1 MFQDALFV
9 PERNARL
16 RGVALPL
23 AALAHGLLALLLI
36 VLPLMQ
42 SGDLPRVEF
51 KSLFLAPPPPV
62 PVLPPP
68 KGRPHAGRAVAR
80 IKPVTQRV
88 NFESGPLTA
97 PVDIPTSITEES
109 LDWGGADAGIPG
121 GVDYGAAGGYPKD
134 LIGQALYDVIG
145 DEAAPVRVVGEVRM
159 PRLLKR
165 VEPDYP
171 EIARQA
177 RVQGTVILEATTD
190 IYGRVVS
197 VKVLRSVPL
206 LDEAAVDAVRL
217 WVYEPMVINGRP
229 RGVTFTVTV
238 RFELKSTGD

>member
-9 PERNARL
+9 TERNGRL

-23 AALAHGLLALLLI
+23 AALAHGLLALLLV
-36 VLPLMQ
+36 VLPLVRT
-42 SGDLPRVEF
+42 GELPRVEF
-51 KSLFLAPPPPV
+51 KNVFLVPPPPV
-62 PVLPPP
+62 PALPPP
-68 KGRPHAGRAVAR
+68 KGRPHTGRAVAR
-80 IKPVTQRV
+80 IKPVTQKV

-109 LDWGGADAGIPG
+109 LDWGGAEVGIPG

-134 LIGQALYDVIG
+134 LIGQALYEVIG
-145 DEAAPVRVVGEVRM
+145 DEATPVRAVGEVRM
-159 PRLLKR
+159 PKLFKR

-171 EIARQA
+171 ELARQA
-177 RVQGTVILEATTD
+177 HVQGTVILEATTD
-190 IYGRVVS
+190 VYGRVVS

-206 LDEAAVDAVRL
+206 LDEAAVDAVRR
-217 WVYEPMVINGRP
+217 WIYEPMVINGRP

-238 RFELKSTGD
+238 RFELK

>member
-9 PERNARL
+9 PEKNVRV

-23 AALAHGLLALLLI
+23 AALVHGLLALFLI
-36 VLPLMQ
+36 VLPLMR
-42 SGDLPRVEF
+42 SGDLPGVEF
-51 KSLFLAPPPPV
+51 RSVFLAPPPPV
-62 PVLPPP
+62 PAPPPP

-80 IKPVTQRV
+80 IKPVTQKMS
-88 NFESGPLTA
+88 FESGPLTA
-97 PVDIPTSITEES
+97 PVNIPTSITEES
-109 LDWGGADAGIPG
+109 LGWGGSDAGVPG

-134 LIGQALYDVIG
+134 LIGRALYEVIG

-159 PRLLKR
+159 PKLLKR

-171 EIARQA
+171 EIAQQA

-190 IYGRVVS
+190 VYGRVVS
-197 VKVLRSVPL
+197 VKILRSVPL
-206 LDEAAVDAVRL
+206 LDGAAIDAVRR
-217 WVYEPMVINGRP
+217 WIYEPMVINGRP

-238 RFELKSTGD
+238 RFELK

>member
-9 PERNARL
+9 PERNARV

-23 AALAHGLLALLLI
+23 AALVHGLLALLLI
-36 VLPLMQ
+36 VLPLLQ

-51 KSLFLAPPPPV
+51 KSVFLAPPPPV
-62 PVLPPP
+62 PAPPPP

-80 IKPVTQRV
+80 IKPVTQKMS
-88 NFESGPLTA
+88 FESGPLTA
-97 PVDIPTSITEES
+97 PVNIPTSITEES
-109 LDWGGADAGIPG
+109 LGWGGSDAGVPG

-134 LIGQALYDVIG
+134 LIGRALYEVIG
-145 DEAAPVRVVGEVRM
+145 DEAAPVRVVGRM
-159 PRLLKR
+159 PKLLKR

-171 EIARQA
+171 EIAQQA

-190 IYGRVVS
+190 VYGRVVS
-197 VKVLRSVPL
+197 VKILRSVPL
-206 LDEAAVDAVRL
+206 LDGAAIDAVRR
-217 WVYEPMVINGRP
+217 WIYEPMVINGRP

-238 RFELKSTGD
+238 RFELK